1 MVIPWTLAT
10 QTVEIPSSSDWMGMI
25 EDLEPNSLPQRQEQG
40 SIKLLQS
47 FPSFYRSHNYSNL
60 Y

>member
-40 SIKLLQS
+40 SIK
-47 FPSFYRSHNYSNL
+47 
-60 Y
+60 

>member
-10 QTVEIPSSSDWMGMI
+10 QTVEILSSSDWMGMI

-40 SIKLLQS
+40 SIK
-47 FPSFYRSHNYSNL
+47 
-60 Y
+60 